1 TREHKGTALLF
12 HGYASEK
19 SSLLPVAKAFHRLGF
34 DTMAMDFPGHGES
47 DGFKTT
53 IGFHEAADVLAA
65 FNYARLSPKNKHKKI
80 ILYGFSIGAVAIMR
94 AIHLYKINPDCIILE
109 CPFGSLLQALSNRL
123 VMVGLPAFP
132 LANLM
137 VFWGSTHSG
146 YWGFDHSPADYAKDI
161 TVPTLLMYG
170 LNDKKVTRKE
180 IDDIFR
186 NLKGPKVL
194 NLFKNMNHQLYIY
207 KQPGNWFVYV
217 EKFLTAG
224 GTTDG

>member
-1 TREHKGTALLF
+1 MIIKNKKLFKVLIFSFLILLVFINLMALIHSYKFSHFSKQDNTRTRSPEELSVFSKIAVLFTGISNPKPRCKTLPPDKFPEVNLTNKDNLNLHCWLIPTTREHKGTALLF

-94 AIHLYKINPDCIILE
+94 AIHLYRINPDCIILE
-109 CPFGSLLQALSNRL
+109 CPFGSLLQAL
-123 VMVGLPAFP
+123 
-132 LANLM
+132 
-137 VFWGSTHSG
+137 
-146 YWGFDHSPADYAKDI
+146 
-161 TVPTLLMYG
+161 
-170 LNDKKVTRKE
+170 
-180 IDDIFR
+180 
-186 NLKGPKVL
+186 
-194 NLFKNMNHQLYIY
+194 
-207 KQPGNWFVYV
+207 
-217 EKFLTAG
+217 
-224 GTTDG
+224 